1 MAVLAGTGA
10 GDMRPGQCAELDMVR
25 ACAQGQVRLGGRPSE
40 YVRNGR
46 PVEGMRVTAIA
57 AALGHGYLA
66 LSTDPATGVAA
77 RVELTV
83 RGFARVDQL
92 TRGRAVEPV

>member
-1 MAVLAGTGA
+1 MTSERAWA
-10 GDMRPGQCAELDMVR
+10 DMRRAQCTELDMLR
-25 ACAQGQVRLGGRPSE
+25 ACAQGQVRLGRRPSE

-46 PVEGMRVTAIA
+46 PVDGSRVTAIA
-57 AALGHGYLA
+57 AALHHGYLA

-92 TRGRAVEPV
+92 TRDRAVQPV